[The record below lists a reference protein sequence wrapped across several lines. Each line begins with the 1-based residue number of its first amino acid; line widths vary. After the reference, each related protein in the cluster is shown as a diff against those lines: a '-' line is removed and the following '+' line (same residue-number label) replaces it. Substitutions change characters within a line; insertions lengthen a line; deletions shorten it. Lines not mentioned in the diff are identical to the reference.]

1 MIAGAEWKRYTM
13 SMGGLSMRGTLT
25 GQAQSLHFELNA
37 TCGKLGDGKEEE
49 RRFAMTDNLETA
61 GLEALKHLGFKHAA
75 RERALP
81 KSRTAIRYCAN
92 CIRATHR
99 QEYEVAAEL
108 LGQAA
113 TLLAEMADDLQGHQD
128 IFYAGFV
135 QDAQKEYAE
144 AVTFMAL
151 TQNHPLPLAPELSIG
166 WAPYLNGLGEAVG
179 ELRRFILDQLRHSN
193 FENCEIYLRSMDD
206 IYALLI
212 TIDFPDAITGGLRRT
227 TDTTRGILEKT
238 RGDLTIAVRQAQL
251 ERAMLTLQ
259 HHLEKK

>member
-1 MIAGAEWKRYTM
+1 MPGFSVTF
-13 SMGGLSMRGTLT
+13 TLPT
-25 GQAQSLHFELNA
+25 TWYSLYFELHA
-37 TCGKLGDGKEEE
+37 TCGKLGGEKVEE
-49 RRFAMTDNLETA
+49 RRSAMTDNLETA
-61 GLEALKHLGFKHAA
+61 GREALKHLGFKHAA
-75 RERALP
+75 REKALP
-81 KSRTAIRYCAN
+81 KSRAAIRYCAN

-99 QEYEVAAEL
+99 QEYEVAAGL

-113 TLLAEMADDLQGHQD
+113 TLLVEMADDLQAHQD

-144 AVTFMAL
+144 AATFMAL
-151 TQNHPLPLAPELSIG
+151 TQNRPLPLAPDLSIG
-166 WAPYLNGLGEAVG
+166 WAPYLNGLVEAVG
-179 ELRRFILDQLRHSN
+179 ELRLYILDQLRRN
-193 FENCEIYLRSMDD
+193 YFDNCEKYLRYMDD

-259 HHLEKK
+259 QHFTE

>member
-1 MIAGAEWKRYTM
+1 MTC
-13 SMGGLSMRGTLT
+13 GTL
-25 GQAQSLHFELNA
+25 GGE
-37 TCGKLGDGKEEE
+37 KVEES
-49 RRFAMTDNLETA
+49 RRAMTDNLEIA
-61 GLEALKHLGFKHAA
+61 GQEALRHLGLKHEA
-75 RERALP
+75 REKALP

-99 QEYEVAAEL
+99 QEYDAATQL
-108 LGQAA
+108 LGKAA
-113 TLLAEMADDLQGHQD
+113 TLLTEMANDLQDHRD

-144 AVTFMAL
+144 AATFMAL
-151 TQNHPLPLAPELSIG
+151 TQNRPLPLAPELSIG
-166 WAPYLNGLGEAVG
+166 WASYLNGLAEAVG
-179 ELRRFILDQLRHSN
+179 ELRRYILDQLRRSN
-193 FENCEIYLRSMDD
+193 FDDCESYLRLMDD

-227 TDTTRGILEKT
+227 TDATRGILEKT

-259 HHLEKK
+259 QQLQNK